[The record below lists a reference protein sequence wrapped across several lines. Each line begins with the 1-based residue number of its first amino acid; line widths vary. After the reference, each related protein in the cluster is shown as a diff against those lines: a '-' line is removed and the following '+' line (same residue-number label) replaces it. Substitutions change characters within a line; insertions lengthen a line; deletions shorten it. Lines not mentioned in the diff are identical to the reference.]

1 MHHIY
6 SKKLLQSE
14 PKACHEAVGMKDWGW
29 EGKVL
34 TATPYELEGSYAH
47 KWVWD
52 ALAYKVLLKN
62 ARKFLLSALCYAHMF
77 KAIMFQLCFL

>member
-1 MHHIY
+1 
-6 SKKLLQSE
+6 
-14 PKACHEAVGMKDWGW
+14 
-29 EGKVL
+29 
-34 TATPYELEGSYAH
+34 LEGSYAH

-62 ARKFLLSALCYAHMF
+62 ARKFLLSALCYGHMF